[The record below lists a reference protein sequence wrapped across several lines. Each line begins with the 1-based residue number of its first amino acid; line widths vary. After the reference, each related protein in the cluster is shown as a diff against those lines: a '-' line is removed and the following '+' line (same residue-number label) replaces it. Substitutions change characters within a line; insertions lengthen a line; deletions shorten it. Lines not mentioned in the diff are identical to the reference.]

1 MKDIFTEILNAIKK
15 ESRRGYGDTSV
26 FGGFYV
32 FVKEKLGKEDYP
44 HKDQVL
50 ELLKGYGDSPLTRR
64 KDILASVGVM
74 ITVMAAA
81 DAEKEK
87 EVKAELTSLPPEPPP
102 LQYVKGV
109 GPKRVSFLKKLG
121 IENVHGLVEY
131 FPRRHEDR
139 REIIDIGRL
148 SPGENSVIRGY
159 IKKVESHRL
168 KKNLE
173 ITKAFISDDTG
184 SVTAV
189 WFNQGWLKDQ
199 LKADREIVAY
209 GRSDFRY
216 GKRQFTVAEFTF
228 PDEHQ
233 GGFGILPV
241 YSLTQGMSQKL
252 LRTIIHNA
260 LEMEQGKLIDF
271 LPDYILQKYN
281 LPSREWAVNQYHFP
295 DNLEELQDARRRVVF
310 DELFLLRVATDME
323 KGIDN
328 AAGVSQKNGSLD
340 DFQQLLPFTLT
351 NAQNRVIAE
360 VYQDMASPTRM
371 MRLVEG
377 DVGSGKTAVAAAAAY
392 RCWRSGYQCALM
404 APTEI
409 LAQQHYKSMSE
420 LFKDTPVTISLL
432 TGSMAPKVKREIY
445 ENLADGSIDL
455 LIGTHALV
463 EAKTRFKDLSTVII
477 DEQHRFGVG
486 QRENL
491 AAKGRAADT
500 LILTATP
507 IPRTLAM
514 TVFADLSLSILD
526 EMPPGRQKVKTAVL
540 SPKEEMR
547 ALNFI
552 KKQAEEGYQSYIVC
566 PLVED
571 SEELDL
577 ASATDLY
584 DRLTRGVFREVKVG
598 LVHGKMKPDEKREVM
613 EKFRTNEISVLISTT
628 VIEVGVDVANATV
641 MLIRDAHRF
650 GLAQLHQMRGR
661 IGRGKAQ
668 SYCILEHG
676 GQGETAK
683 RRLEVMVKYDDG
695 FKIAEEDLAIR
706 GPGDFFGT
714 RQHGVMELKVADLYV
729 DHEALAAAAECA
741 GTILKDNPDLAGD
754 EWRILRYILKNRRRI
769 F

>member
-1 MKDIFTEILNAIKK
+1 MKDTFTEILNAIKK

-32 FVKEKLGKEDYP
+32 FVKEKLGKDDYP
-44 HKDQVL
+44 HKEEVL

-64 KDILASVGVM
+64 KDILASVGVL

-87 EVKAELTSLPPEPPP
+87 EVKGGMPPLPPEPPA

-121 IENVHGLVEY
+121 IENVHDLVEY

-139 REIIDIGRL
+139 REITEIGSL
-148 SPGENSVIRGY
+148 APGENAVIRGC
-159 IKKVESHRL
+159 IQKVENRRL

-173 ITKAFISDDTG
+173 ITKAFIRDDTG
-184 SVTAV
+184 FVTAV

-228 PDEHQ
+228 PDQNQ

-260 LEMEQGKLIDF
+260 LEMEQGKLVDF
-271 LPDYILQKYN
+271 LPDYVLKKYH
-281 LPSREWAVNQYHFP
+281 LPSREWAINHYHFP

-310 DELFLLRVATDME
+310 DELFLLRVASGME
-323 KGIDN
+323 KGIEN
-328 AAGVSQKNGSLD
+328 APGTTQEMGSLA

-351 NAQNRVIAE
+351 GAQARAIGE
-360 VYQDMASPTRM
+360 VYADMASPTRM

-392 RCWRSGYQCALM
+392 RSWCSGYQSALM

-409 LAQQHYKSMSE
+409 LAQQHYKSMTE
-420 LFKDTPVTISLL
+420 IFKDTPVTIALL
-432 TGSMAPKVKREIY
+432 TGSTTPKVKREIY
-445 ENLADGSIDL
+445 EELAAGEIDI

-463 EAKTRFKDLSTVII
+463 EAKTRFKDLATVII

-491 AAKGRAADT
+491 AAKGRATDT

-514 TVFADLSLSILD
+514 TVFADLSLSVLD

-540 SPKEEMR
+540 GPKEEMR

-584 DRLTRGVFREVKVG
+584 DRLTRGFFKELKVG

-613 EKFRTNEISVLISTT
+613 EKFRANEISVLISTT
-628 VIEVGVDVANATV
+628 VIEVGVDVPNATV

-668 SYCILEHG
+668 SYCILEYG
-676 GQGETAK
+676 GKGETAK
-683 RRLEVMVKYDDG
+683 RRMEVMVKYNDG

-714 RQHGVMELKVADLYV
+714 RQHGVVDLKVADLYV
-729 DHEALAAAAECA
+729 DHEALAAAGECVGA
-741 GTILKDNPDLAGD
+741 ILKDDPELAGD
-754 EWRILRYILKNRRRI
+754 EWCILRYMLKCRRRI